1 MQKQKL
7 IKPKVDILSVEPQYI
22 DKFWPLCDFMVAEAL
37 QYSGGFASA
46 HRIIATGKKRH
57 LWEDKLVSTVSKFA
71 KINGCKK
78 LSFWCRPGW
87 ARVSKKWG
95 WKIKHMQMERD
106 L

>member
-1 MQKQKL
+1 MNQVFAL
-7 IKPKVDILSVEPQYI
+7 
-22 DKFWPLCDFMVAEAL
+22 MVTRIAALPNYSQLEA
-37 QYSGGFASA
+37 
-46 HRIIATGKKRH
+46 IIATGKKRH

-71 KINGCKK
+71 KINSCKK

-95 WKIKHMQMERD
+95 WRIRHIQMERD

>member
-7 IKPKVDILSVEPQYI
+7 IKPQVDILSVEPQYI
-22 DKFWPLCDFMVAEAL
+22 DKFWPLCEFMVTRIAALPNYSQLEA
-37 QYSGGFASA
+37 
-46 HRIIATGKKRH
+46 IIATGKKRN

-71 KINGCKK
+71 KLNGCKK

-87 ARVSKKWG
+87 SRVSKKWG
-95 WKIKHMQMERD
+95 WRVKHIQMERD